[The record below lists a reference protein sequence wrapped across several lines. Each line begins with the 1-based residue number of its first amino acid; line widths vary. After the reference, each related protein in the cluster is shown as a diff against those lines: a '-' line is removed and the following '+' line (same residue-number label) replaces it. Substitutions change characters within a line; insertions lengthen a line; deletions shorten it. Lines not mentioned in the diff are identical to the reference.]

1 MADYTTH
8 NNDGVSGKG
17 IFIALVVI
25 GAFVFLLAVLGT
37 GTVPTDPDGAT
48 APAAIETAPA
58 APAETAPAV
67 VE

>member
-8 NNDGVSGKG
+8 NDGVSGKG

-37 GTVPTDPDGAT
+37 STVPTDPDGA
-48 APAAIETAPA
+48 ADPAAIETAPA
-58 APAETAPAV
+58 APADTAPAV

>member
-1 MADYTTH
+1 MSDYTTH

-37 GTVPTDPDGAT
+37 STVPPDADGTT

-67 VE
+67 IE

>member
-8 NNDGVSGKG
+8 SNDGVSGKG

-37 GTVPTDPDGAT
+37 STVPPDADGAAPVAIDPAT
-48 APAAIETAPA
+48 A
-58 APAETAPAV
+58 APAV

>member
-8 NNDGVSGKG
+8 KDGVSGKG
-17 IFIALVVI
+17 IFIALLVI

-37 GTVPTDPDGAT
+37 GTASNHPDA
-48 APAAIETAPA
+48 AIEPAAIEPAPA
-58 APAETAPAV
+58 DSTPIV

>member
-8 NNDGVSGKG
+8 SDGVSGKG
-17 IFIALVVI
+17 IFIALLVI

-37 GTVPTDPDGAT
+37 GTVPTDPDA
-48 APAAIETAPA
+48 AAEPAAVAPA
-58 APAETAPAV
+58 APADTAPAV